1 MAGGY
6 LKVDPSDVP
15 MDLER
20 LGPEA
25 EVEPVPEQGVLK
37 AEVEP
42 VPEQLFRASPPQEF
56 EEVWRY

>member
-1 MAGGY
+1 
-6 LKVDPSDVP
+6 

-42 VPEQLFRASPPQEF
+42 VPEQGGLATVQPLHRLHPIRSTRAAVETSLD
-56 EEVWRY
+56 